1 VGKSALKAY
10 EDAVEENDK
19 NGAGFFRDFSDLV
32 DALPDPPPDP
42 PDGIDFSQGPS

>member
-10 EDAVEENDK
+10 EDAVEQNDK

-32 DALPDPPPDP
+32 DSLPDP